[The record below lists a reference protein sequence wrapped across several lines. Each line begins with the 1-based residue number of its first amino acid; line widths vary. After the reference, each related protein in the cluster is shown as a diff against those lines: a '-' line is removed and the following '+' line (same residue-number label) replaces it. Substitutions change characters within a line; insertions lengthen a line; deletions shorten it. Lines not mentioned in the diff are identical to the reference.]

1 MQLQELYIIPIT
13 DRSNQS
19 NMNSLIRDVPTKT
32 HLKLFEFLFVIKQI
46 LKKDLLIKMSLKYV
60 YAISAFF
67 ILLHIF

>member
-1 MQLQELYIIPIT
+1 MQLQELYINPIT

-46 LKKDLLIKMSLKYV
+46 LKKICSVKCL
-60 YAISAFF
+60 
-67 ILLHIF
+67 